1 MRICPDCQTEI
12 ADGKSFCPNCGKF
25 LPLSAAEKP
34 SASPEPAEKPVS
46 GLFDWESIPEY
57 QPPETEKD
65 IFPKSEPTVR
75 NENAPEA
82 AVSSVYAE
90 PPVLPAPPT
99 PSVWSFVF
107 TFFLCSVPVIGIFYF
122 LGLLFGKT
130 KYPAK
135 KNFARASLLFAFLLA
150 VLVSAAVLIGLTF
163 FREYILE
170 YADSLTF
177 LPF

>member
-1 MRICPDCQTEI
+1 MRICPDCQTEL

-34 SASPEPAEKPVS
+34 SATPEPEEKPVS
-46 GLFDWESIPEY
+46 ELFDWDSIPEY
-57 QPPETEKD
+57 QPPKAAETALPEN
-65 IFPKSEPTVR
+65 EPAIR
-75 NENAPEA
+75 KESAFEDA
-82 AVSSVYAE
+82 ASSVYVE
-90 PPVLPAPPT
+90 TPVPPT
-99 PSVWSFVF
+99 PSVWSFVL
-107 TFFLCSVPVIGIFYF
+107 TFFLCSIPVIGLFYF

-135 KNFARASLLFAFLLA
+135 KNFARASLLFAFLFA
-150 VLVSAAVLIGLTF
+150 VLVSAAVLVGLTF

>member
-34 SASPEPAEKPVS
+34 SAAPISEEKPVS
-46 GLFDWESIPEY
+46 GLFDWDSIPEY
-57 QPPETEKD
+57 QPSETEKPVSPENEPVVQNESA
-65 IFPKSEPTVR
+65 PK
-75 NENAPEA
+75 A
-82 AVSSVYAE
+82 AASSVYAE
-90 PPVLPAPPT
+90 PPAEPT
-99 PSVWSFVF
+99 PSVWSFVL
-107 TFFLCSVPVIGIFYF
+107 TFFLCSVPVIGFFYF

-135 KNFARASLLFAFLLA
+135 KNFARASLLFFFLLA
-150 VLVSAAVLIGLTF
+150 VLVSGAVLVGLTF

>member
-34 SASPEPAEKPVS
+34 PIPSEPAEKPAS
-46 GLFDWESIPEY
+46 ELFDWDSIPEY
-57 QPPETEKD
+57 QPPKAEKTALSE
-65 IFPKSEPTVR
+65 SEPTVQS
-75 NENAPEA
+75 ESVPE
-82 AVSSVYAE
+82 AVSSVYAKS
-90 PPVLPAPPT
+90 PAPPT
-99 PSVWSFVF
+99 PSVWSFVL
-107 TFFLCSVPVIGIFYF
+107 TFFLCSVPVIGLFYF

-135 KNFARASLLFAFLLA
+135 KNFARASLLFVFLLA
-150 VLVSAAVLIGLTF
+150 VLVSGAILVGLTF

-170 YADSLTF
+170 YADNLTF